1 MSTWLIVYGWRQVG
15 GVRLEPGALLRTAV
29 ASAAGGA
36 AAAGVV
42 AAVGGLAGLMLGLA
56 AGLVVLAALARLL
69 KILPADDAAW
79 LGQTMGARL
88 GGVLVAIGQ
97 RPSAEGRRR

>member
-1 MSTWLIVYGWRQVG
+1 
-15 GVRLEPGALLRTAV
+15 V

-42 AAVGGLAGLMLGLA
+42 AALGGLAGLVVGLA

-79 LGQTMGARL
+79 LAQAMGARF
-88 GGVLVAIGQ
+88 GGVLVAIGR
-97 RPSAEGRRR
+97 RPSAEGGRR